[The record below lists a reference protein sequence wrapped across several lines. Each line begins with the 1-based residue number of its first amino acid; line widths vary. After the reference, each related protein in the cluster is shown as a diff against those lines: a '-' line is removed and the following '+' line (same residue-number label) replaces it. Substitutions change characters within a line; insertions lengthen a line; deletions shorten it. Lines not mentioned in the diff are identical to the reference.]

1 MSDEVKRPG
10 RGCFFWGTITFVL
23 VLIGVM
29 VGLYFGARKAAHAAV
44 AKYTA
49 TAPVQ
54 LPRLNLSPADE
65 ERVARE
71 LAQTAQQAVSGE
83 GSAEVALSEQQLNVL
98 LGQSAQ
104 VKPFREH
111 LYLQP
116 EGDVLK
122 AQMSLPLD
130 QFEEWK
136 TFTRKIGGGA
146 LTNRYLN
153 GTAFLELSVTNG
165 ALQMSITNLVVN
177 NETLPSQFTSRLK
190 SQNFAQNANSNPEM
204 QAALQKVKDI
214 TVKDSRVVIEFNR

>member
-1 MSDEVKRPG
+1 MADTVKRGG
-10 RGCFFWGTITFVL
+10 RGCLFYGAIAFVL

-29 VGLYFGARKAAHAAV
+29 VGIYFGARTAARAAV

-54 LPRLNLSPADE
+54 LPRLNISAAEE
-65 ERVARE
+65 ERVAEE
-71 LAQTAQQAVSGE
+71 LARTAQEAASGQ
-83 GSAEVALSEQQLNVL
+83 GVGEVVLTEQQLNVL

-136 TFTRKIGGGA
+136 AFTQKIGA
-146 LTNRYLN
+146 RELTNRYLN

-165 ALQMSITNLVVN
+165 GLQMSITNLVVN
-177 NETLPSQFTSRLK
+177 NETLPAQFTSRLR
-190 SQNFAQNANSNPEM
+190 SQNFAENANNSPEL
-204 QAALQKVKDI
+204 QAALQKVEDI
-214 TVKDSRVVIEFNR
+214 EVKDGRVVIEFKK

>member
-1 MSDEVKRPG
+1 MADDVKPRS
-10 RGCFFWGTITFVL
+10 RGCFFYGAITFVL

-29 VGLYFGARKAAHAAV
+29 FGLYFGARKAAHAAV

-49 TAPVQ
+49 TSPMQ
-54 LPRLNLSPADE
+54 LPRLNLTEADQGRIAE
-65 ERVARE
+65 E
-71 LAQTAQQAVSGE
+71 LARTAQRAAGTP
-83 GSAEVALSEQQLNVL
+83 GGKVALTEEQLNVL
-98 LGQSAQ
+98 LGQSPQ

-116 EGDVLK
+116 EGDKLK

-136 TFTRKIGGGA
+136 TFTRKIGGGG

-153 GTAFLELSVTNG
+153 GTAFLDLSVTNG

-177 NETLPSQFTSRLK
+177 NETLPDKFTSRLK
-190 SQNFAQNANSNPEM
+190 SQNFAQNANNNPEL
-204 QAALQKVKDI
+204 QAALQKVQNI
-214 TVKDSRVVIEFNR
+214 AVKDGQVIVEFK